1 MGSFR
6 KCNIMVILEQSQ
18 SQQGFAR
25 KKFQIVQ
32 SNPEPLLEP
41 INPCIFKLFPS

>member
-6 KCNIMVILEQSQ
+6 KSNIMVTLKQSQ
-18 SQQGFAR
+18 YQRGFVW
-25 KKFQIVQ
+25 KKFQVIQ